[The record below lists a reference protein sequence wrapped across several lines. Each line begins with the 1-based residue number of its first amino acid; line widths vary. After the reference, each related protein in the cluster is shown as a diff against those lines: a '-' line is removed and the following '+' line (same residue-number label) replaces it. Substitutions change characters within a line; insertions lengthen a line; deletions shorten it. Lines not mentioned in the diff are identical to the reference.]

1 MSETSLAGDAIQSPA
16 LGASCRETAA
26 SLVMQESKPV
36 VVVVPTA
43 WHSPQ
48 HYSLL
53 FDLLQK
59 AGYAVSAQPL
69 PSVNPATPVN
79 VHVATDAEFVRHQ
92 QLLPLLDQGKDV
104 LLVMHGYGGCPG
116 GMAAKGLSKK
126 QRSAEGVQGGVVGL
140 VFVAGF
146 LLLEG
151 ESVFSKLGG
160 KFEPWHVVHVSLLQ
174 YSELALVK

>member
-1 MSETSLAGDAIQSPA
+1 
-16 LGASCRETAA
+16 
-26 SLVMQESKPV
+26 MQDSKPV

-43 WHSPQ
+43 WHSPK

-59 AGYAVSAQPL
+59 SGYNVSAQPL
-69 PSVNPATPVN
+69 PSLNPATPVN
-79 VHVATDAEFVRHQ
+79 VHLATDADFVRHQ
-92 QLLPLLDQGKDV
+92 QLLPLLEQGKDI

-116 GMAAKGLSKK
+116 GMAATGLSKK
-126 QRSAEGVQGGVVGL
+126 QRSAEGLKGGVVGL

-146 LLLEG
+146 LLNEG

-160 KFEPWHVVHVSLLQ
+160 KFEPWHVVDVSLLQ
-174 YSELALVK
+174 ITPAGLEHCMLPAAR